1 MPKLCPRPN
10 CRRGGRR
17 ERADSVPLGHTRPLL
32 FTGCCRG
39 DMAGGDGAE
48 GGVTAEPDGGRSPEH
63 QPPHTNPTSST
74 SRFAAPPPACC
85 PSVPCPA
92 PRLSQG
98 FGLAGAQHQ
107 RSAPVSVPGAT
118 AGCSHK
124 ATGTQQSAGQGA
136 VPPAEPPAPPSW
148 VLPQPAVLPWGLQH
162 PCVPAVRGRR
172 SGCVRTA
179 PLCVRSGQ
187 VVPCSPGAC
196 CSTGRGWEQG
206 PRRPWLA
213 QNTEVRFQQGLF
225 AWLFHVL
232 SHFSRCSISQA
243 LSCHKCGRCAPQK
256 TFSSLHE
263 SMPGTC
269 AETQTPSLSPSHLS
283 RGSWGASWVGSLHR
297 VRQQGRAQLCFVPAK
312 EAPRS
317 PAPCSPS
324 GQSPQQ
330 QRLQHPAVPNP
341 SSSSCQT
348 HGRSAPLSFPFA
360 TS

>member
-17 ERADSVPLGHTRPLL
+17 DRADSVPLGHTRPLL
-32 FTGCCRG
+32 FAGCCRG

-107 RSAPVSVPGAT
+107 RSAPVSMPGAT

-162 PCVPAVRGRR
+162 PCVPGRAR
-172 SGCVRTA
+172 QAERLCAHSS
-179 PLCVRSGQ
+179 PLCPQRAG
-187 VVPCSPGAC
+187 CSLF
-196 CSTGRGWEQG
+196 
-206 PRRPWLA
+206 PW
-213 QNTEVRFQQGLF
+213 
-225 AWLFHVL
+225 
-232 SHFSRCSISQA
+232 
-243 LSCHKCGRCAPQK
+243 
-256 TFSSLHE
+256 
-263 SMPGTC
+263 SM
-269 AETQTPSLSPSHLS
+269 
-283 RGSWGASWVGSLHR
+283 
-297 VRQQGRAQLCFVPAK
+297 
-312 EAPRS
+312 
-317 PAPCSPS
+317 
-324 GQSPQQ
+324 
-330 QRLQHPAVPNP
+330 LQHRPRLGAGSQEALAGSKHGGEVSAGAFCLVISCAFTLLTMQHFPGPFLPQVRAV
-341 SSSSCQT
+341 C
-348 HGRSAPLSFPFA
+348 A
-360 TS
+360 TENIFILT